1 MAGKK
6 LASVQYVHDV
16 APIEKPGARKT
27 LVVGDLHCKMS
38 LVLPRVTD
46 TALSHCCDSV
56 VLLGDLCDD
65 WGVDGRA
72 MVRQL
77 EYAVEWKAKAEAL
90 KLQVTGLMGN
100 HDAAYLG
107 FASYGFTNEDVRD
120 EVAALL
126 SDGLDV
132 RMAAV
137 VSGRLATHA
146 GLTGA
151 WAHNAG
157 IEEDTTVEDVAA
169 QLDDLYADRAHWRSL
184 ISCGPARHGWGLPG
198 PLWADRR
205 ELLCDP
211 FPGLSQIVG
220 HTPIETAQSYEAESG
235 ENFWFL
241 DTMSLYRSGRPI
253 GDATALVMGPDGAEV
268 VPLFEDW
275 GSAVMD
281 FCER

>member
-1 MAGKK
+1 MG
-6 LASVQYVHDV
+6 
-16 APIEKPGARKT
+16 KT

-46 TALSHCCDSV
+46 TALSHCCDSI
-56 VLLGDLCDD
+56 VLSGDLCDD

-77 EYAVEWKAKAEAL
+77 EYAAEWKAKAEAL
-90 KLQVTGLMGN
+90 KLRVTVLMGN

-107 FASYGFTNEDVRD
+107 LASYGFTNEDVRE

-126 SDGLDV
+126 SDGLGV
-132 RMAAV
+132 RVAAV
-137 VSGRLATHA
+137 VGGRLVTHA

-151 WAHNAG
+151 WAHRAG
-157 IEEDTTVEDVAA
+157 IEEDTEAGGIAA
-169 QLDDLYADRAHWRSL
+169 HLNDMYVDRAQWRSL

-220 HTPIETAQSYEAESG
+220 HTPIETASSYEAESG
-235 ENFWFL
+235 ESFWFL

-253 GDATALVMGPDGAEV
+253 GDATALVAGHGETEV
-268 VPLFEDW
+268 VPLFDEW
-275 GSAVMD
+275 ESAVMD